1 MDVVQVKVWV
11 PDQKALKEV
20 LSVGTFSLDCA
31 SPKRDANGEFLITL
45 YAPKAEADKL
55 KQLKFRHEVD
65 EKFGDVLEQRQK
77 EVSKTDRFEGGK
89 IKPEGLGIKK

>member
-20 LSVGTFSLDCA
+20 LSAGQFSLDCA
-31 SPKRDANGEFLITL
+31 SPQRDANGQFQIIV
-45 YAPKAEADKL
+45 YGPKAETDKL
-55 KQLKFRHEVD
+55 KKLKFRLEVD
-65 EKFGDVLEQRQK
+65 EKFGDVLEERQK

>member
-89 IKPEGLGIKK
+89 IKPEGLGIKN